1 MHIWHLRQ
9 RWTSLSCSTPVRI
22 GAAQEKMMN
31 TVTKGTAL
39 VTGASS
45 GIGAIYA
52 DRLAHRGYDLI
63 LVARNHQRLDRLAKQ
78 LSDDTGRAIEVL
90 PADLG
95 NKSDLARVEAVLR
108 SDASIT
114 LLLNNAGVGSTA
126 ALLDADIQK
135 VDSMIALNVEALTR
149 LTYAAAPGFVARGG
163 GSIIN
168 ISSIS
173 ALAPEIILNG
183 VYSATKAYVLVFS
196 QSLHHELKDKG
207 VRIQAVLPGATVS
220 DFWDIAGVPLA
231 KVPSHILMPVE
242 EMVDAALAGFDQGEF
257 VTIPSLPDNADWL
270 TFENARAHLTPNL
283 SRSMAADRYRRD
295 V

>member
-1 MHIWHLRQ
+1 M
-9 RWTSLSCSTPVRI
+9 T
-22 GAAQEKMMN
+22 

-52 DRLAHRGYDLI
+52 DRLARRGFDLI

-78 LSDDTGRAIEVL
+78 LSDDTGRAIEVV
-90 PADLG
+90 PADLR
-95 NKSDLARVEAVLR
+95 NKGDLARVETVLR
-108 SDASIT
+108 TDASIT

-135 VDSMIALNVEALTR
+135 MDDMIALNVEALTR
-149 LTYAAAPGFVARGG
+149 LTYAAAPGFVARGA

-168 ISSIS
+168 IASIS
-173 ALAPEIILNG
+173 AIAPEILNG
-183 VYSATKAYVLVFS
+183 VYGATKAYVLVFS

-207 VRIQAVLPGATVS
+207 VRIQAVLPGATVTG
-220 DFWDIAGVPLA
+220 FWNIAGVPLE
-231 KVPSHILMPVE
+231 KVPSHILMPAE

-257 VTIPSLPDNADWL
+257 VTIPSLPDSADWL
-270 TFENARAHLTPNL
+270 VYEDARAHLRPNL
-283 SRSMAADRYRRD
+283 SLPTAAARYRSG

>member
-1 MHIWHLRQ
+1 M
-9 RWTSLSCSTPVRI
+9 T
-22 GAAQEKMMN
+22 AM
-31 TVTKGTAL
+31 TKGTAL

-52 DRLAHRGYDLI
+52 DRLAHRGFDLI

-78 LSDDTGRAIEVL
+78 LSDETGRSIEVV

-95 NKSDLARVEAVLR
+95 NKSDLDGVEAVLR
-108 SDASIT
+108 TDASIT

-135 VDSMIALNVEALTR
+135 MDDMIALNVEALTR

-196 QSLHHELKDKG
+196 QSLHHEFKDKG
-207 VRIQAVLPGATVS
+207 VRIQAVLPGATAS

-231 KVPSHILMPVE
+231 KVPRQILMPAE
-242 EMVDAALAGFDQGEF
+242 EMVDAALVGFDRGEF
-257 VTIPSLPDNADWL
+257 VTIPSLPDNADWIA
-270 TFENARAHLTPNL
+270 FENARAHLTPNL